1 MGDGHCGPG
10 GHREGTEPQK
20 ALVRAHVRLLGPYL
34 LTVSRAGTGSGQV
47 SSSPAGISCG
57 ENCQASFEAGT
68 ALILTATA
76 ATYSVFAGWTG
87 DCSGSGSCQVT
98 MDQARSVTA
107 TFAANVAPHASFTAA
122 CASLSCSFDGSG
134 SSDTDGSI
142 ATYAW
147 DFGDGTSGTGQM
159 VSHTYGRAGSY
170 TVTLTATDNAGATA
184 SASNAINPISLSAR
198 GYKQNGVEKVD
209 LSWNGSSGTSFD
221 VYHNG
226 TKIGTV
232 QTTSYTDNLNRKG
245 SGSYT
250 YKVCASVESTCS
262 NDVSVT
268 F

>member
-159 VSHTYGRAGSY
+159 VSDTYGRAGS
-170 TVTLTATDNAGATA
+170 
-184 SASNAINPISLSAR
+184 
-198 GYKQNGVEKVD
+198 
-209 LSWNGSSGTSFD
+209 
-221 VYHNG
+221 
-226 TKIGTV
+226 
-232 QTTSYTDNLNRKG
+232 
-245 SGSYT
+245 
-250 YKVCASVESTCS
+250 
-262 NDVSVT
+262 
-268 F
+268 